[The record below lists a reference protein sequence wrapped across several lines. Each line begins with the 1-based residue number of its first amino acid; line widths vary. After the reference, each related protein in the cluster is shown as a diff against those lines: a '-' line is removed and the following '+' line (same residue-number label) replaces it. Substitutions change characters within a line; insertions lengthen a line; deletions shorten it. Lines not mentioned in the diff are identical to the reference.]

1 MCVNSYFIN
10 DFNLSVNNMWSFEGA
25 IEVYGPAFYNKP
37 KRINW
42 AMGTT
47 HIAMLL

>member
-1 MCVNSYFIN
+1 MYVNSYFIN
-10 DFNLSVNNMWSFEGA
+10 DFDLSVNNMWFFEGV

-37 KRINW
+37 KRINC
-42 AMGTT
+42 AMVTT

>member
-1 MCVNSYFIN
+1 MHVNSYCFN
-10 DFNLSVNNMWSFEGA
+10 DFDLSVNNMWFFEGV
-25 IEVYGPAFYNKP
+25 IEVYGPAFCNKQ
-37 KRINW
+37 KRISW

>member
-1 MCVNSYFIN
+1 MYVNSYFIN
-10 DFNLSVNNMWSFEGA
+10 DFDLSVNNMWFFEWV
-25 IEVYGPAFYNKP
+25 IEVHDQSFYNKP

-42 AMGTT
+42 AGGTT